1 MLMSAMNDPHREV
14 VIRVRLNQAEI
25 DALAKLAAA
34 KGIGV
39 NETLRRFIHKEAA
52 PK

>member
-1 MLMSAMNDPHREV
+1 MDLNDPHREV
-14 VIRVRLNQAEI
+14 VIRVRMNQAEI
-25 DALAKLAAA
+25 NALAKIATA

-39 NETLRRFIHKEAA
+39 NATIREYIHQNA

>member
-14 VIRVRLNQAEI
+14 VIRVRMNQAEI
-25 DALAKLAAA
+25 DALAKIAAM
-34 KGIGV
+34 KGLGV
-39 NETLRRFIHKEAA
+39 NATIREYIHQNA